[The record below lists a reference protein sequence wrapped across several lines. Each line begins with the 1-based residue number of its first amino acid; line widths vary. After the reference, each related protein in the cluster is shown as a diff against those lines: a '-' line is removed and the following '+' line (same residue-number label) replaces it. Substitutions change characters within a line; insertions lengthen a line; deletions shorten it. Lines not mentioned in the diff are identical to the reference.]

1 MVVLQLLTPPSP
13 LPLSANN
20 QTRSMIQKSTMP
32 QFLTLPP
39 ELHLLI
45 SSHLP
50 IPDLSRLSRADTYL
64 KTLLTPI
71 LTSKIFTTRS
81 PTYGRKLLY
90 SAARLGNVQLIR
102 HLLSRGILS
111 FVGNGALLN
120 DAILTESDE
129 TVLGLI
135 EAGVDVTTRYPN
147 GETPLLVAAGRGRG
161 RIVRELLKRVGDGE
175 VNVCARGGRRA
186 IMMAALGGW
195 AEVVGLLVSDPRC
208 EVRVKDDIGRDI
220 FWYAGFGGCLNVLEG
235 LLGREGSGRCVKG
248 GVMSVMEKQQKPGDR
263 RRRARAYKPQM
274 GVEKKET

>member
-1 MVVLQLLTPPSP
+1 
-13 LPLSANN
+13 
-20 QTRSMIQKSTMP
+20 MP

-71 LTSKIFTTRS
+71 LTSKILTTRS

-90 SAARLGNVQLIR
+90 SAARLGNVQLIQ

-147 GETPLLVAAGRGRG
+147 GETPLLVAAGRGRD
-161 RIVRELLKRVGDGE
+161 RIVQELLKRVGDGE

-195 AEVVGLLVSDPRC
+195 AGVVGLLVNDPRC
-208 EVRVKDDIGRDI
+208 EVRVKDDTGRDA
-220 FWYAGFGGCLNVLEG
+220 FWYARVGGCLNVLEG
-235 LLGREGSGRCVKG
+235 LLGREDSGRCVKG
-248 GVMSVMEKQQKPGDR
+248 AGDECNTVDKQQKPRYR
-263 RRRARAYKPQM
+263 RRRARTCKP
-274 GVEKKET
+274 